1 MKAKRGR
8 PAEAPLTSDDQL
20 GSIKAVAIR
29 LGVGR
34 TWLGG
39 VKRRQMELERMAG
52 LPENRSNLPAPAFAC
67 NKTCATWV
75 REFIRHPY
83 NAGFSPAAS
92 YRKAPR

>member
-1 MKAKRGR
+1 MSNKRGR

-39 VKRRQMELERMAG
+39 VKRRQVEINRMAW
-52 LPENRSNLPAPAFAC
+52 LPGERPDLPTPAFAC

-75 REFIRHPY
+75 REFIRHPF